1 MACAEVR
8 TYATF
13 DGGCAFATGLPCCC
27 GAIERTS
34 NSPPSSPESR
44 RIECRAGGPPSRT
57 FGETTGGGWPA
68 HSELAG
74 TVQVPQVQ
82 RYPSRLLPLKTRPR
96 HRSRREAHLSRPP
109 HSAERPA
116 YLLGSACRPSDLPGG
131 QARAVSSCR
140 RPGLAQ
146 TAPRRRTL
154 ERNWHSRSFGGCFA
168 DRLQNPKPCRGRSSA
183 AWLSSY
189 GRRRCEL
196 RHVRTRCVDIRSRPG
211 KHAAIAQLVDEITS
225 RALASAIW
233 FCLYARAGCEGAVG
247 RDARGLRRHGP
258 CPAE

>member
-1 MACAEVR
+1 VACAEVR

-74 TVQVPQVQ
+74 TVQVQ
-82 RYPSRLLPLKTRPR
+82 RYPTRLLPLKTRPR
-96 HRSRREAHLSRPP
+96 HRGSSLTAATQRR
-109 HSAERPA
+109 
-116 YLLGSACRPSDLPGG
+116 
-131 QARAVSSCR
+131 
-140 RPGLAQ
+140 
-146 TAPRRRTL
+146 
-154 ERNWHSRSFGGCFA
+154 GCFA

-196 RHVRTRCVDIRSRPG
+196 RHVRTRCVDIRLRPG